1 MIIIKPQ
8 PPRPICRIAQDIK
21 REWRHISPHARPYLE
36 AMLRLSDIS
45 DRYICESASDI
56 ISRFLCNA
64 SSFRGEGARTLKQEL
79 KNLIK

>member
-1 MIIIKPQ
+1 MANLE
-8 PPRPICRIAQDIK
+8 PRPIYEIASDIK
-21 REWRHISPHARPYLE
+21 REWLHVSPHARPYLE
-36 AMLRLSDIS
+36 AMLTLSKVT

>member
-1 MIIIKPQ
+1 MA
-8 PPRPICRIAQDIK
+8 RPIYEIARDIK
-21 REWRHISPHARPYLE
+21 REWQHVSPHARPYLE
-36 AMLRLSDIS
+36 AMFALSDIS

>member
-1 MIIIKPQ
+1 MANLE
-8 PPRPICRIAQDIK
+8 PRPIYEIARDIR
-21 REWRHISPHARPYLE
+21 REWLHVSPHARPYLD
-36 AMLRLSDIS
+36 AMLTLSKVT
-45 DRYICESASDI
+45 DRYICESARDI